1 VDVHAGVLTVIAVLG
16 VALIVGVAA
25 ERLRIPYIVA
35 LLVVTLPLPPLQSD
49 EHFAEAFLI
58 VLLPT
63 LIFEAAWNFDVAE
76 LRRTWRA
83 VTFMAVPGVLVTLAA
98 VGGGLALT
106 GLLPL
111 FPALLLGAIIA
122 PTDPIAVIATF
133 RRLRVPPEL
142 AVTVEG
148 EALFNDGV
156 AVVLYATLAA
166 AVGSGSTIEPLAL
179 TASVVA
185 VAVGGS
191 AVGIAL
197 AGLAHLI
204 VRRTIDRDL
213 HVIGSLLVAYGAYLG
228 AEAVHASGIF
238 AALCGGIAYRWL
250 ENKRHDDAVVEHV
263 DTYWSIAAF
272 FANTAVFMLVGARIE
287 MWRIVQHPLIVV
299 GALVLVIVARL
310 AVVYGVLP
318 FLGVPRRAWQHV
330 VALSGIRG
338 GISIA
343 LALSLPH
350 TLPFRDEIV
359 DAVYGVV
366 AFTILTQGVL
376 LAPIMR
382 RLAL

>member
-1 VDVHAGVLTVIAVLG
+1 
-16 VALIVGVAA
+16 
-25 ERLRIPYIVA
+25 
-35 LLVVTLPLPPLQSD
+35 
-49 EHFAEAFLI
+49 
-58 VLLPT
+58 
-63 LIFEAAWNFDVAE
+63 
-76 LRRTWRA
+76 
-83 VTFMAVPGVLVTLAA
+83 M
-98 VGGGLALT
+98 
-106 GLLPL
+106 
-111 FPALLLGAIIA
+111 
-122 PTDPIAVIATF
+122 
-133 RRLRVPPEL
+133 
-142 AVTVEG
+142 
-148 EALFNDGV
+148 
-156 AVVLYATLAA
+156 YATLAA

-179 TASVVA
+179 TGSVIV

-238 AALCGGIAYRWL
+238 AALCGGIAYRWF

-366 AFTILTQGVL
+366 AFTILTQGAL